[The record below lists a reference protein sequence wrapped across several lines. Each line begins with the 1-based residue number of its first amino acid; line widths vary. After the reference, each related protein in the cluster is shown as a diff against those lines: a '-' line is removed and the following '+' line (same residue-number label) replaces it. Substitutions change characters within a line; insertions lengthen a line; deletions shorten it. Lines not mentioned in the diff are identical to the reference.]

1 MADKYNDK
9 PSTEETVEAS
19 DNQEFVRKWMSRIKK
34 REDARKKVA
43 ERYHWKL
50 NVDRFK
56 GKWDIS
62 EESVDVDIPPLNLF
76 FGYVKTEIPSLY
88 QRDPKI
94 KVNPRNAKSI
104 PRAKLHELVLNNL
117 WRVKKLKKEN
127 KKTIWDALLA
137 SDGWIKVGY
146 TGSFGTVEDGNG
158 NTLETI
164 ESEDFFA
171 YRTPFDCVVFDG
183 MAVDPPHDCSW
194 MAFKVYRPL
203 SEVQKNKGYKHI
215 DELACV
221 ALDDENKAKRTDKE
235 SYDSDVEMACLYEV
249 WDKTNKEKFI
259 LGVGVS
265 KGPMQRGPWPYT
277 KLKGFPASRLGFNPV
292 NDEPYSVPDVFMG
305 ERQVL
310 EKIKLRAIE
319 LEAVKCQT
327 RQFIA
332 KKGVFDDEAK
342 TAYKN
347 SSAGQIVE
355 INGSPTADI
364 APMPYA
370 NVQFDIWPLEDRID
384 NDLVNIW
391 GQTASE
397 RGGAEKS
404 STRAVAE
411 IKLRQAGSVNRRA
424 EKVDIV
430 EDFVEDVASKL
441 MALVSEFADTPQ
453 YVRLSGKPTEEVMSI
468 LQERP
473 SASQPGAVTGDSGFT
488 FTKEDI
494 DGEFDYEVVSGS
506 TAPLDAQRKQE
517 LQTLLMEQGPKLGFL
532 PGGPFLTTVTL
543 DFAEELDIPAYEAAM
558 REEVQMQK
566 EIRQAQADKETQMME
581 ASIRQEATD
590 QQLDAEKIRVK
601 EDDSIR
607 KASVSLATAKDK
619 EKEKETKENE

>member
-1 MADKYNDK
+1 MPDYSENKPIEDVVEDSND
-9 PSTEETVEAS
+9 V
-19 DNQEFVRKWMSRIKK
+19 EFVRKWMGRIKK
-34 REDARKKVA
+34 REDARKRVS

-62 EESVDVDIPPLNLF
+62 EESVDVDIPPLNLI

-94 KVNPRNAKSI
+94 KVNPRNARSI

-117 WRVKKLKKEN
+117 WRVKNMKKES
-127 KKTIWDALLA
+127 KKTIWDALLC
-137 SDGWIKVGY
+137 SDGWVKVGY

-158 NTLETI
+158 NTVETI

-171 YRTPFDCVVFDG
+171 YRTPYDCVLFDS

-203 SEVQKNKGYKHI
+203 SEVKKNKDYANTESLSAVSLEE
-215 DELACV
+215 D
-221 ALDDENKAKRTDKE
+221 AKRRTDKE

-249 WDKTNKEKFI
+249 WDKTNKEKFV
-259 LGVGVS
+259 LGVGVQN
-265 KGPMQRGPWPYT
+265 GPLERGKWPYT
-277 KLKGFPASRLGFNPV
+277 KLKGFPVSRLGFNPV

-327 RQFIA
+327 RQFVA
-332 KKGVFDDEAK
+332 KKGVFDEDTK
-342 TAYKN
+342 NSYKN
-347 SSAGQIVE
+347 SSAGQILE
-355 INGSPTADI
+355 INGNPTSDI

-411 IKLRQAGSVNRRA
+411 IKLRQAGSVNRRS
-424 EKVDIV
+424 EKVDMV

-441 MALVSEFADTPQ
+441 MALVAEFADTPQ
-453 YVRLSGKPTEEVMSI
+453 YVRMSGKPTDEVTSI
-468 LQERP
+468 LKARP
-473 SASQPGAVTGDSGFT
+473 SAGQPGAVTQDAGFT

-494 DGEFDYEVVSGS
+494 DGEFDYQVVSGS
-506 TAPLDAQRKQE
+506 VAPLDQQRKQE
-517 LQTLLMEQGPKLGFL
+517 IQSLLLEQGPKLGFL
-532 PGGPFLTTVTL
+532 PGGPFLSVVAL
-543 DFAEELDIPAYEAAM
+543 DFSEDLDIPEYEAAM
-558 REEVQMQK
+558 REELRMQAD
-566 EIRQAQADKETQMME
+566 IRQAQSDKETQMME
-581 ASIRQEATD
+581 ASIRENATE

-607 KASVSLATAKDK
+607 KASVTLATSKDNKEKK
-619 EKEKETKENE
+619 EKENND